1 MAQEVIND
9 DVCLKYVVLTHC
21 SHPVF
26 KEKVY
31 KAALCVEGTAQRLA
45 AQFESANRRA
55 GQERTEIP
63 WAVAGACAWT
73 GVEDPDTMQ
82 GCTLLNELE
91 PGDRAPDISERLPD
105 LQ

>member
-1 MAQEVIND
+1 M
-9 DVCLKYVVLTHC
+9 L
-21 SHPVF
+21 
-26 KEKVY
+26 
-31 KAALCVEGTAQRLA
+31 RLA
-45 AQFESANRRA
+45 AQLRVQT
-55 GQERTEIP
+55 GVQDRTEIP

-91 PGDRAPDISERLPD
+91 PGDRAPDTSERLPD

>member
-1 MAQEVIND
+1 M
-9 DVCLKYVVLTHC
+9 
-21 SHPVF
+21 F
-26 KEKVY
+26 KTLISRY
-31 KAALCVEGTAQRLA
+31 KAVRTALCFDATALRLA
-45 AQFESANRRA
+45 AQLRL
-55 GQERTEIP
+55 QTDVQDRTEIP

-91 PGDRAPDISERLPD
+91 PGDRAPDTSERLPD